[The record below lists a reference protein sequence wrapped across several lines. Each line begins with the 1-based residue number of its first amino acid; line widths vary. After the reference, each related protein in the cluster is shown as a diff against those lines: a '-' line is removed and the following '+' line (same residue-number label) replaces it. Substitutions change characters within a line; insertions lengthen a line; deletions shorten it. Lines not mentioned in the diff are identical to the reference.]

1 MVWVVIGAL
10 LLLLV
15 AVSRWAFRRGEA
27 EYRLR
32 TGESRPDRHDPGE
45 KYVICHANGGGG

>member
-10 LLLLV
+10 LVLFV
-15 AVSRWAFRRGEA
+15 ALSRWAFRREV

-32 TGESRPDRHDPGE
+32 TGETRPERHDPGE
-45 KYVICHANGGGG
+45 KYVIRHANGGGG